1 MSDAMRKRAELA
13 DFLKTRR
20 SRLHPEQFGLP
31 DGGRRR
37 TPGLRRD
44 EVAQLAGVGV
54 SWYTWLEQGRAI
66 TVSDQVLES
75 LARILQLDAGER
87 RHLFLLARG
96 MVPVSDENHAVNL
109 LPPGQQAVLDALGIS
124 PAYLLDQRLN
134 VVAWNESACRV
145 FEDFSLLSERD
156 RNAIW
161 SLFMHPAKRK
171 LFVDWELT
179 IQNAVMSFRTTYDRH
194 AGEAWA
200 EQLVADLKQA
210 SPEFRSLWPQHD
222 IQWSCDPHEKELNH
236 PQVGRLLF
244 QSAMLVVPEA
254 PTFQM
259 AIFTPRSQETV
270 VKLETLLRSELQG
283 VSTPILLPRESVN
296 QSV

>member
-20 SRLHPEQFGLP
+20 SRLHPKQFGLP
-31 DGGRRR
+31 DVGRRR

-96 MVPVSDENHAVNL
+96 MDPVSDENHAVNL
-109 LPPGQQAVLDALGIS
+109 LTPGQQAVLDALGIS

-222 IQWSCDPHEKELNH
+222 IQWSCDHEKELNH

-244 QSAMLVVPEA
+244 QSATLVFPEA

-259 AIFTPRSQETV
+259 SIYTPRSQETV
-270 VKLETLLRSELQG
+270 VKLETLLRSDLQG
-283 VSTPILLPRESVN
+283 VSTPILLPRESLN

>member
-1 MSDAMRKRAELA
+1 MSDAMRQRAELA

-96 MVPVSDENHAVNL
+96 MDPVSDENHAVNL

-222 IQWSCDPHEKELNH
+222 IQWSCDHEKELNH

-244 QSAMLVVPEA
+244 QSATLVFPEA

-259 AIFTPRSQETV
+259 SIYTPRSQETV
-270 VKLETLLRSELQG
+270 VKLETLLRSDLQG

-296 QSV
+296 HRV

>member
-1 MSDAMRKRAELA
+1 MRKRAELA

-96 MVPVSDENHAVNL
+96 MDPVSDENHAVNL

-161 SLFMHPAKRK
+161 SLFLHPAKRK
-171 LFVDWELT
+171 LFVDWELA

-222 IQWSCDPHEKELNH
+222 IQWSCDHEKELNH

-244 QSAMLVVPEA
+244 QSATLVFPEA

-259 AIFTPRSQETV
+259 SIYTPRSQETV
-270 VKLETLLRSELQG
+270 VKLETLLRSDLQG

-296 QSV
+296 HRV